1 MSKLVLESKFHG
13 RCLIFQREMTEMKRF
28 AGCISVFVLLLA
40 SFIGRGV
47 AQNHPQKVKS
57 QEVSDDGLPVLVKHL
72 PDWVTKQ
79 HEAAFVTD
87 SAALKRTVGDRP
99 VLDLIDFAGGTE
111 AVAAPYSAGK
121 LVIVEFTSPQAS
133 IDADNAI
140 QAFLAQNADPGTVY
154 RRTGNYN
161 IFVFDSPDTAAAAS
175 LIDQVKYEKNV
186 QWLGEDPFLFR
197 NLERHFVNTTADI
210 FVSTVEWIV
219 LGIGSTLLLGLIL
232 GFLYFR
238 FRERQ
243 RLEMKEFSDA
253 GGMIRLNLDGLT
265 PDLGPDKLLS
275 E

>member
-1 MSKLVLESKFHG
+1 MSKLVLESKFHR
-13 RCLIFQREMTEMKRF
+13 RCLIFQREMSELKRF
-28 AGCISVFVLLLA
+28 AGYISVLVLILA
-40 SFIGRGV
+40 SLIGVCG
-47 AQNHPQKVKS
+47 QNRAQKVKS

-72 PDWVTKQ
+72 PDWETKR
-79 HEAAFVTD
+79 HEATFVTD
-87 SAALKRTVGDRP
+87 TAALKKAVGDRP
-99 VLDLIDFAGGTE
+99 VLNIIDFAGGTE
-111 AVAAPYSAGK
+111 AVTAPYTAGK
-121 LVIVEFTSPQAS
+121 LVIVEFTNPQAS

-140 QAFLAQNADPGTVY
+140 QTFLAQNVDAGTFY

-161 IFVFDSPDTAAAAS
+161 IFVFDSPDTTAATS

-197 NLERHFVNTTADI
+197 NLERQFINTSADI

-219 LGIGSTLLLGLIL
+219 LGIGSTLLLGVTL

-243 RLEMKEFSDA
+243 RLEMNEFSDA
-253 GGMIRLNLDGLT
+253 GGMVRLNLDGLT